1 MNSQSNMSKEGIDC
15 IEKYVSNLAIGIQA
29 SSNEIKDFKN
39 EMKANL
45 LSSVG
50 DLLSQGHEEINA
62 VELAIQRF
70 GEVDSIKT
78 EIKEVYKTKYLYAK
92 KLLNI
97 TIIVGILGVL
107 LSFGGV
113 IWKNYS
119 VDRPINDIYSIIEQ
133 NMGNGSNPITD
144 NMKNNLKDKVD
155 KSFAIDFVTL
165 QIFDK
170 NNKYINTD
178 TNLKY
183 DYNYAPRMTIDEFGN
198 SRPKILSRFVSYA
211 QNSKQMQI
219 KGSNKGIIVITET
232 RDISFIIF
240 QIVPI
245 LFWIYWVLFAIW
257 ASINSVNNKRSS
269 IWIFAFILLN
279 VVGYLIYYFVGRS
292 LTNKSR
298 YKI

>member
-1 MNSQSNMSKEGIDC
+1 M
-15 IEKYVSNLAIGIQA
+15 
-29 SSNEIKDFKN
+29 KDFKN

-45 LSSVG
+45 LSSVD
-50 DLLSQGHEEINA
+50 DLLSQGYEEINA
-62 VELAIQRF
+62 VELAIKRF

-97 TIIVGILGVL
+97 TIIVGVLGIL
-107 LSFGGV
+107 LSFGGG

-119 VDRPINDIYSIIEQ
+119 VDRPINDIYSIIEK

-155 KSFAIDFVTL
+155 KSFAIDYVTL

-170 NNKYINTD
+170 NDKYINTD

-198 SRPKILSRFVSYA
+198 GRPKTLLRFVAYA
-211 QNSKQMQI
+211 QNSKQIEI

-232 RDISFIIF
+232 RDIGFMIF

-245 LFWIYWVLFAIW
+245 LLLIYWVLFAIW
-257 ASINSVNNKRSS
+257 ASINSVNNKRSI
-269 IWIFAFILLN
+269 IWIFVFILLN
-279 VVGYLIYYFVGRS
+279 VVGYLIYYLDGHS
-292 LTNKSR
+292 LINK
-298 YKI
+298 ID

>member
-50 DLLSQGHEEINA
+50 DLLSRGYEEINA

-119 VDRPINDIYSIIEQ
+119 VDRPINDIYSIIEK
-133 NMGNGSNPITD
+133 NMGDVSNPITD
-144 NMKNNLKDKVD
+144 NMKSNLKDKVD
-155 KSFAIDFVTL
+155 KSFSIDYVTL

-170 NNKYINTD
+170 SNKYINTD
-178 TNLKY
+178 KNQKY

-198 SRPKILSRFVSYA
+198 SRPKILSRFVAYA
-211 QNSKQMQI
+211 QNSKEIEI
-219 KGSNKGIIVITET
+219 KGSNKGIIVSTET
-232 RDISFIIF
+232 RDIGLIIF

-245 LFWIYWVLFAIW
+245 LLLIYWVLFAIW
-257 ASINSVNNKRSS
+257 ASINSVNNKRSI

-279 VVGYLIYYFVGRS
+279 VVGYLIYYLVGRS
-292 LTNKSR
+292 LINKSR
-298 YKI
+298 NKI

>member
-45 LSSVG
+45 LSSVY
-50 DLLSQGHEEINA
+50 DLLSEGYEEINA

-70 GEVDSIKT
+70 GEVDSMKT
-78 EIKEVYKTKYLYAK
+78 EIKEIYKTKYLYAK

-119 VDRPINDIYSIIEQ
+119 IDKPINDIYSIVEQ
-133 NMGNGSNPITD
+133 NMGNASNPITD

-155 KSFAIDFVTL
+155 KFSAIDFVTL
-165 QIFDK
+165 KIFDK
-170 NNKYINTD
+170 NSKYINTD
-178 TNLKY
+178 MNLKY
-183 DYNYAPRMTIDEFGN
+183 DYNYAPRMIIDEFGN

-211 QNSKQMQI
+211 QSSKQIEI
-219 KGSNKGIIVITET
+219 KGSNKGIIVITEA
-232 RDISFIIF
+232 RDIGLIIF

-245 LFWIYWVLFAIW
+245 LLLIYWALFAIW
-257 ASINSVNNKRSS
+257 ASINSVNNKRSI
-269 IWIFAFILLN
+269 IWIFVFILLN
-279 VVGYLIYYFVGRS
+279 VVGYLIYYFVGR
-292 LTNKSR
+292 NIIDIK
-298 YKI
+298 KI